1 MYLVLKPYLN
11 AYGVKIDEGYFELLE
26 VDYKTDNNIL
36 YFAGHIWVSK
46 EAREEGF
53 APIDKFEDSFEL
65 DELPEENLL
74 RFTYRHIQETASA
87 EDVMTMHPKYKGFI
101 DSTFIQD

>member
-1 MYLVLKPYLN
+1 MGKRIVKANLPEQEGEYSIVLDKLSKFLYN
-11 AYGVKIDEGYFELLE
+11 
-26 VDYKTDNNIL
+26 DNNIL